1 MPKREI
7 KPIIAG
13 ILTSP
18 VKNKVEVTYISR
30 NGLVLLVGDKEYY
43 LSYEKFPWF
52 KKATVDNVFDV
63 RLLGKNRIRWEALD
77 VDLNLSIITNPD
89 AYPLMAE

>member
-1 MPKREI
+1 MNKLSMTN
-7 KPIIAG
+7 G

-18 VKNKVEVTYISR
+18 VKNKVEVISR

>member
-1 MPKREI
+1 MTNV
-7 KPIIAG
+7 

>member
-1 MPKREI
+1 MNKLSMTN
-7 KPIIAG
+7 G

>member
-1 MPKREI
+1 MNKLSMTN
-7 KPIIAG
+7 G

-52 KKATVDNVFDV
+52 KKATVGNVFDV

-77 VDLNLSIITNPD
+77 VYLNLSIITNPD

>member
-1 MPKREI
+1 MNKLSMTS
-7 KPIIAG
+7 G